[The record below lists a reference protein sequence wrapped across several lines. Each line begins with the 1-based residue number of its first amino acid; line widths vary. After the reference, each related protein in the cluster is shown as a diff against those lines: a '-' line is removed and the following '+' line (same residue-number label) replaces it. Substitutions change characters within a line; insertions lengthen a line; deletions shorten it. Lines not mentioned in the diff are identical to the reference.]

1 MFALGM
7 LRHKC
12 GGVKCGPPPARA
24 ELSARDSPARL
35 QRAEYNLRTMAAPTL
50 ISLGSP
56 PPAVVLG
63 TGEFEPRLAV
73 PWERSGRKVFE
84 NISAIVSPDAKPKRF
99 RGKPP
104 FYECWVRGGR
114 LPARSVAASVG
125 WHALVFVLL
134 AHFGRYLVSASHASA
149 FNGLELTWSGPIEE
163 FPLFA
168 PTAAAKKAPA
178 AKREAAKPET
188 PAPEETPKPDAIHP
202 TQTIIS
208 APKSPTH
215 PRQTLIQPS
224 TPNEAPKILPE
235 LPNIAILADDP
246 ARPKLRITAEALA
259 RIKPKQPAAKTET
272 SSAIPEVPNNEV
284 KPADINF
291 ASTDAPAPPKPALPV
306 TPGGAL
312 VAAPKANRT
321 AAAEMAAPEISGGNA
336 DRTII
341 AISATPAPPAPEV
354 KVPEGNLTA
363 RVVIAPET
371 PKTAPAN
378 GTAHESGSGAAG
390 GGANS
395 APDIT
400 VSGGA
405 PKSNS
410 VISGLGGSRGAATRT
425 LHVAPG
431 MAAPKPDEPSAEAS
445 KPSLAERIK
454 AGTPPEKLLGG
465 RVYTVHL
472 NSPNLA
478 SATGSWILNFAELE
492 DPDANVL
499 HHPTGELAAP
509 IALREVDPRYPPA
522 LAQARVQGEVI
533 LYAIIRENGT
543 VDSIQLVRGVDP
555 TLDRNAM
562 DALAKWQFRPAT
574 RNGVAVAL
582 EAVVS
587 IPFKAVAPQY

>member
-7 LRHKC
+7 LRHKSE
-12 GGVKCGPPPARA
+12 GVKYGPQPSERQDFCA
-24 ELSARDSPARL
+24 SDSPACP
-35 QRAEYNLRTMAAPTL
+35 QRAEYNLWTMAAPTL

-56 PPAVVLG
+56 PPAVMLG
-63 TGEFEPRLAV
+63 AGEFEPRLAV

-84 NISAIVSPDAKPKRF
+84 NISAIVSPEAKPKKF
-99 RGKPP
+99 RGKAP

-114 LPARSVAASVG
+114 LPARSMAASVG

-134 AHFGRYLVSASHASA
+134 ANFGRYLVSAGHASA

-168 PTAAAKKAPA
+168 PTTASKKTPA
-178 AKREAAKPET
+178 AKREPAKSET
-188 PAPEETPKPDAIHP
+188 PAPEEVPKPDAIHP

-208 APKSPTH
+208 APKAPTH

-246 ARPKLRITAEALA
+246 ARPRLKITAEALA

-284 KPADINF
+284 KPAEINF
-291 ASTDAPAPPKPALPV
+291 ASTDAPPPPKPALPV

-363 RVVIAPET
+363 RVTIAPET
-371 PKTAPAN
+371 PKTTPAN

-390 GGANS
+390 GAANS
-395 APDIT
+395 APDIS
-400 VSGGA
+400 VSGGT
-405 PKSNS
+405 PKSSS
-410 VISGLGGSRGAATRT
+410 VISGLGGSRGAAART

-431 MAAPKPDEPSAEAS
+431 TAAKPDAPPAAAA

-454 AGTPPEKLLGG
+454 EGTPPEKLLGG

-499 HHPTGELAAP
+499 HHPTGELASP

-562 DALAKWQFRPAT
+562 DAFAKWQFRPAT